1 VSSALFQAF
10 ARSASS
16 RKILLVEQDLVDPA
30 TGLVVDP
37 LVVDLGRWATHHF
50 TNRPS
55 DAPANVYYVPRVKGG
70 FELTRSLV
78 DGKRLRG
85 SSLPDYGT
93 LQLINVDG
101 GLHALADYVAAGQAL
116 RFKLGSHGWPIAD
129 FETVFD
135 GLAESLQPSRDGR
148 VIVLRPE
155 SADRVLKVPIQSR
168 KFLGLGQALLH
179 DGANDQEDAGDT
191 CDVGATDSFFLQVKF
206 RGDAGEAGTTE
217 WLAGKRTTAA
227 GYQITL
233 DTAGLGIV
241 AVDSGAGAVTVTG
254 TSAGD
259 LRDGN
264 VHTILLVL
272 DRAAA
277 VLRSYIDG
285 VLQGSTSAAGIG
297 SLVNAHTLRF
307 GERSDGTLDFH
318 GYLIEVAW
326 ALRAPIDSEIL
337 EWSSRLLDWEEDRC
351 LVWSINEGAG
361 PTAFQAHDLVRGFS
375 ILDGVDDSLEV
386 GLPTP
391 LYVSGAPSYSV
402 ELLIHDGAPG
412 TFKFLWSEGN
422 SGVDT
427 QWLGLV
433 SSAINAADL
442 QYIVTDD
449 AGVQRATITW
459 AGVLGGQG
467 PRHLVLVDD
476 GGLVALYVN
485 GALLAPTAGT
495 NPYPLAGWNCTVN
508 RTTLGALLRTGAFGY
523 WAGRLHAARLWR
535 RPLAAAE
542 IPALAHATTAAD
554 PTVLAVQLLL
564 DEGSGTPQDSSG
576 NNRTITLTGATWGT
590 INAAITGSTWT
601 SSFEGDASLAG
612 KPWPTSWGEVPHRE
626 AWLID
631 QIELVYAVHFRAV
644 HDIDGVYEGGGKLI
658 PNRSETSTDV
668 RFHSGTKRIIN
679 VGGQD
684 WRSYKPGQTIT
695 VGGSAGNV
703 GDKTVA
709 TVDEVAGRW
718 LSVQEAVTSELAGPS
733 ITIATATG
741 THDWTDLGDGLFQ
754 LENPATKPV
763 TCRLRGDAEG
773 GYVDTV
779 PAMMERIA
787 VDMGGWDPA
796 KVAASFAAV
805 EAAYPGFVAGY
816 ATGLKDETIDV
827 VMSRLAVSL
836 GATWGVTTA
845 NRELDLLVVG
855 PPDPDPAPEDLLE
868 ITENEILRMEWQRTE
883 PPVLK
888 VVANHRP
895 NFRVLTFDELI
906 GAVQEDRTAAGQAW
920 AKFLQEEWTRVEK
933 GEPAGASPSLAE
945 LYPLAEPEDV
955 VNTYLVKPAHARV
968 IAEQEFAKYG
978 AEREF
983 FAVDLKLQ
991 PYLYDFRRATVRAT
1005 HERWASTAAGKDFRM
1020 VEVKLRRTGTTLE
1033 LWG

>member
-1 VSSALFQAF
+1 VSSALFEAF

-191 CDVGATDSFFLQVKF
+191 CDVGAADSFVFHVKF

-217 WLAGKRTTAA
+217 TLAAKRTTGA
-227 GYQITL
+227 GYNI
-233 DTAGLGIV
+233 DINTANR
-241 AVDSGAGAVTVTG
+241 AAVTVSDG
-254 TSAGD
+254 TDVATVTAPAGD
-259 LRDGN
+259 MRDGQ
-264 VHTILLVL
+264 VHSISLELKRSTNTLRLLV
-272 DRAAA
+272 DGEPQGSADAAA
-277 VLRSYIDG
+277 V
-285 VLQGSTSAAGIG
+285 G
-297 SLVNAHTLRF
+297 SLVNASTLRF
-307 GERSDGTLDFH
+307 GERSNGVQDFK
-318 GYLIEVAW
+318 GSILEVAW
-326 ALRAPIDSEIL
+326 ASGERTDTELKSWAT
-337 EWSSRLLDWEEDRC
+337 RLLDWSEDRA
-351 LVWSINEGAG
+351 LTWPINEGAG
-361 PTAFQAHDLVRGFS
+361 PTAFQEHDLVRDYLS
-375 ILDGVDDSLEV
+375 LNGVDDSLEV
-386 GLPTP
+386 ALATP

-402 ELLIHDGAPG
+402 EVLVHEGAIG
-412 TFKFLWSEGN
+412 TNDDLWSEGPT
-422 SGVDT
+422 SGLARVRI
-427 QWLGLV
+427 G
-433 SSAINAADL
+433 SGG
-442 QYIVTDD
+442 VTATNLRYFLIDD
-449 AGVQRATITW
+449 AGVTRANLNWTNVFVG
-459 AGVLGGQG
+459 AG
-467 PRHLVLVDD
+467 PWHLVLVDAAGQVSLYRNGILVSTLAYTP
-476 GGLVALYVN
+476 GGTFTLNRAGF
-485 GALLAPTAGT
+485 GALFTSVASNFFP
-495 NPYPLAGWNCTVN
+495 
-508 RTTLGALLRTGAFGY
+508 
-523 WAGRLHAARLWR
+523 GRLHVARLWR
-535 RPLAAAE
+535 RPLTAEE

-554 PTVLAVQLLL
+554 PTGLAVQLLL
-564 DEGSGTPQDSSG
+564 DENSGTPQDSSG

-626 AWLID
+626 AHLID

-658 PNRSETSTDV
+658 PNRSETSADV
-668 RFHSGTKRIIN
+668 RFHSGSKRIIN
-679 VGGQD
+679 LGGQD

-718 LSVQEAVTSELAGPS
+718 LTIVEAVTSELAGPS
-733 ITIATATG
+733 ITIATASG

-779 PAMMERIA
+779 PALMERIA

-816 ATGLKDETIDV
+816 ATGLKEETVDQ

-836 GATWGVTTA
+836 GGTWGVTTA
-845 NRELDLLVVG
+845 TRELDLLVVA
-855 PPDPDPAPEDLLE
+855 PPDPAPAPEDLLE
-868 ITENEILRMEWQRTE
+868 ITEAEILRMEWQRTE

-895 NFRVLTFDELI
+895 NFRVLTFDELT
-906 GAVQEDRTAAGQAW
+906 GSVQEDRTSAGQAW
-920 AKFLQEEWTRVEK
+920 AKFVQQEWSRVEV
-933 GEPAGASPSLAE
+933 GEPAGTSPSLAE

-955 VNTYLVKPAHARV
+955 VNTYLVRPAHARV